1 MFRHRSFWV
10 ILVITAIVWLGVT
23 MSEHNDYPLEVK
35 VEWVGYDSARYVVT
49 HADTLLPLTIRS
61 NCFLAIGRYQTVKHQ
76 RYQIAVT
83 SDTVIKVGE
92 ALFDDL
98 LNQFAFHG
106 THGVKSS
113 TESLS
118 LSLVEQGSK
127 GFVPQLRNVDFDF
140 AEQCGLSGNP
150 TIEPDTVWLYGN
162 PSALS
167 QITEVA
173 TLPAH
178 LTQLNDSCL
187 ITLAL
192 DPVWQQRDGVR
203 TSTDSIMLFLP
214 IDRYVEKSFTV
225 PVRFEGADNQM
236 QVKLHPDR
244 ADVTLWV
251 PVRDYDKITSDM
263 VHLAVDYT
271 PDDNSQTLPVRATLF
286 PSGTRVKHISPSSI
300 QYVII
305 R

>member
-1 MFRHRSFWV
+1 MFRHRSFWI

-76 RYQIAVT
+76 RYQISVT

-92 ALFDDL
+92 ALFEDL

-113 TESLS
+113 TEKLS

-162 PSALS
+162 PSNYHPCARPRMA
-167 QITEVA
+167 EPWWVA
-173 TLPAH
+173 Y
-178 LTQLNDSCL
+178 LNRQHQT
-187 ITLAL
+187 I
-192 DPVWQQRDGVR
+192 
-203 TSTDSIMLFLP
+203 STHRPLCRKEFYRP
-214 IDRYVEKSFTV
+214 C
-225 PVRFEGADNQM
+225 
-236 QVKLHPDR
+236 
-244 ADVTLWV
+244 
-251 PVRDYDKITSDM
+251 
-263 VHLAVDYT
+263 AV
-271 PDDNSQTLPVRATLF
+271 
-286 PSGTRVKHISPSSI
+286 
-300 QYVII
+300 
-305 R
+305 